1 MMDPTLL
8 KKLDRLTTFPTN
20 DSYKN
25 QPKTAAGIHV
35 KPFATTACL
44 FQLRRVYW
52 FIYNLAVSC
61 DNHLQLIT
69 LCYTCTAVRQA
80 GLIF

>member
-20 DSYKN
+20 DSYNN

-35 KPFATTACL
+35 KPFATTASS
-44 FQLRRVYW
+44 
-52 FIYNLAVSC
+52 SC
-61 DNHLQLIT
+61 DAFTGLYTTLQCLVTIICNLSRYVT
-69 LCYTCTAVRQA
+69 PALQF
-80 GLIF
+80 GKQD